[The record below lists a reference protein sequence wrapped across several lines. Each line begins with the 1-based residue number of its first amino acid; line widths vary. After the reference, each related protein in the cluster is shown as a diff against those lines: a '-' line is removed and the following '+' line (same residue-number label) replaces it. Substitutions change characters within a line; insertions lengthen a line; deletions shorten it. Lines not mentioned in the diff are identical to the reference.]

1 MLLMS
6 ISESNTPNKAYE
18 QTIRLGRAQSC
29 LHTVVET
36 IGTDKEERELEKDL
50 EADAFRF
57 TNAWNSR
64 GSAVR
69 GAIIVGGG
77 WQSETRRKERSANS
91 VSVSP
96 VRHALKDFSPNLQPL
111 EPEQARIL
119 PLHAEHQGVF
129 TEFERLEVER
139 ADKAG
144 NEVSR
149 VDRLAVDQGR
159 QGLRKKVQEY

>member
-1 MLLMS
+1 MS

-69 GAIIVGGG
+69 GAIIVGGVG
-77 WQSETRRKERSANS
+77 KVKQEGKRDPQIQFRSRPSDTPSRIFRQTYNPLNQNKLGSCLSMPSIKVSLLNS
-91 VSVSP
+91 SAW
-96 VRHALKDFSPNLQPL
+96 R
-111 EPEQARIL
+111 
-119 PLHAEHQGVF
+119 
-129 TEFERLEVER
+129 
-139 ADKAG
+139 
-144 NEVSR
+144 
-149 VDRLAVDQGR
+149 
-159 QGLRKKVQEY
+159 